1 MLIYVVKRLLAVVV
15 VLAVISML
23 VFGITQVMPGDVAHT
38 IAGQFATP
46 DVIEA
51 IRAQLGL
58 SDPFYVQYWRWV
70 SGILSGD
77 FGDSIVMERPVGGL
91 ILEAFAASAA
101 LAIVSFVC
109 VSVFGILF
117 GVIAAVRRDKLID
130 HFISGF
136 TYIGISIP
144 EFFWGIVLIIC
155 FANYL
160 QILPSGGTA
169 SFLVSPTDWLAHI
182 TLPVITLTLTLV
194 AHVSRLT
201 RSSMLETLDS
211 QYVRNARAKG
221 LSEKAV
227 IFRHALPNALMPTIT
242 VLALDIGWLIGGIV
256 VVEMVFSYPGI
267 GRLLMFAIERHDLPL
282 IQASILVVALIYCL
296 ANLLADL
303 LYAVV
308 NPKIRY
314 GNAAE

>member
-1 MLIYVVKRLLAVVV
+1 MLIYVIKRLLAVVA
-15 VLAVISML
+15 VLVVISML
-23 VFGITQVMPGDVAHT
+23 VFAITQVMPGDVAHT
-38 IAGQFATP
+38 VAGQFATP
-46 DVIEA
+46 EVIEA

-58 SDPFYVQYWRWV
+58 NDPYYVQYWRWI
-70 SGILSGD
+70 SGIIAGD
-77 FGDSIVMERPVGGL
+77 FGRSIVMERPVGGL
-91 ILEAFAASAA
+91 IAEAFSASAA
-101 LAIVSFVC
+101 LAIASFLC
-109 VSVFGILF
+109 VAVFGILL
-117 GVIAAVRRDKLID
+117 GVIAAVRRDKLVD
-130 HFISGF
+130 HIVSAF

-160 QILPSGGTA
+160 QVLPSGGMG
-169 SFLVSPTDWLAHI
+169 SFHESPVDWLAHI
-182 TLPVITLTLTLV
+182 ALPVITLTLTLV

-201 RSSMLETLDS
+201 RSSMLETLES

-221 LSEKAV
+221 LSEGAV

-303 LYAVV
+303 LYALV